1 MKDRSRRQHVL
12 LMVENVSLARDHRL
26 RKQAGSLVGA
36 GYRVS
41 VICRR
46 DPGNRGAV
54 AGVRVLDYP
63 APADAATKLGYLRE
77 YGYSL
82 VMAAWLM
89 LRLFATDRFRV
100 IQVSGTPDIYFLIT
114 APMRLLGCRVVFDQR
129 DLSPELY
136 ELRYGN
142 RGPMYDLLCR
152 LERASYR
159 AADRVIVVNRSLAR
173 IAHQRGGI
181 DHPRMS
187 IVGNGPQLRLIGS
200 GTSDPTLRR
209 GRRHLCCWVGMMGP
223 QDQVL
228 LAVDAVKHLVARRGR
243 TDCQFVF
250 VGDGECREPAMRRA
264 AEAGIADF
272 VSFPGW
278 LPQDQAFAYL
288 AAADLGI
295 EPNLEDIVSPVK
307 GMEYMA
313 YGLPFVAFDV
323 VETRRL
329 AGNAALYAPRGDA
342 AALAELIDLLLDDPS
357 TRERMGREGRRR
369 VVDELAWD
377 RQEDIY
383 VDIFRSLLGPGR
395 ADGARPV
402 REPQAVEGGGHR

>member
-1 MKDRSRRQHVL
+1 MSAARSPHVL

-26 RKQAGSLVGA
+26 RKQAGALVDA

-46 DPGNRGAV
+46 DPGNRAV
-54 AGVRVLDYP
+54 VGVRLLEYP
-63 APADAATKLGYLRE
+63 APADATTKFGYLRE

-82 VMAAWLM
+82 VMAAWSM
-89 LRLFATDRFRV
+89 LRLFVVDRFAV

-114 APMRLLGCRVVFDQR
+114 APMRLLGCRVLFDQR

-142 RGPMYDLLCR
+142 KGQMYRLLCR

-159 AADRVIVVNRSLAR
+159 AADHVIVVNRSLAR
-173 IAHQRGGI
+173 IAHRRGGI
-181 DHPRMS
+181 DHPRLS
-187 IVGNGPQLRLIGS
+187 IVGNGPQLRLIRPGVP
-200 GTSDPTLRR
+200 DPSLRR

-228 LAVDAVKHLVARRGR
+228 LAVEAVRQVVQDHGR

-250 VGDGECREPAMRRA
+250 VGDGECREAAMRRA
-264 AEAGIADF
+264 AEAGIDEF

-278 LPQDQAFAYL
+278 LPQERAFAWL

-313 YGLPFVAFDV
+313 FGLPFVAFDV

-329 AGNAALYAPRGDA
+329 AGDAARYAPRRDVA
-342 AALAELIDLLLDDPS
+342 AFADLIDELLDDPVA
-357 TRERMGREGRRR
+357 RERMGSEGRRR
-369 VVDELAWD
+369 VEDELAWD
-377 RQEDIY
+377 KQARVY
-383 VDIFRSLLGPGR
+383 VGIFDSMLGRPERR
-395 ADGARPV
+395 AAPAQRVSADV
-402 REPQAVEGGGHR
+402 GGPR